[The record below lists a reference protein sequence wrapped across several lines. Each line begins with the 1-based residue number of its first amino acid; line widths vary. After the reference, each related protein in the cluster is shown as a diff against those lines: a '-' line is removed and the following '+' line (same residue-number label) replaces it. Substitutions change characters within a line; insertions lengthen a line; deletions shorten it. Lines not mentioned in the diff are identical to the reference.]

1 MRSTNIQP
9 KQLDKDQSHPTPSD
23 LQKHYE
29 GVFPATKKNGEVYFR
44 ASLTYRRKHIS
55 LGSYTTPE
63 LAHAAYLEGCRLL
76 ADTSIDL
83 IRYRSSS
90 PLAFEKW
97 VCLINFRD
105 NSIYFGNPIYIGQRL
120 FYYYLTPTHI
130 LKFDM
135 DDLFYYSSHKIM
147 RRGGHY
153 FVADYGMQVN
163 IVSRYGIKNY
173 AVVGVDYRFRNN
185 DPTDFRRENLEIWN
199 SYQGVRRIQK
209 SGQLLYTA
217 RIHISNNYIIGTY
230 PTEWEAAIAY
240 NKAIDILKKNGV
252 TKNFTPNY
260 IEGIS
265 PRQYAEI
272 YSRLH
277 ISPKIVNYNPTISQN
292 NL

>member
-1 MRSTNIQP
+1 MSKAEYIQE
-9 KQLDKDQSHPTPSD
+9 QS
-23 LQKHYE
+23 QKHYE
-29 GVFPATKKNGEVYFR
+29 GVFPATKKNGEAYFR

-55 LGSYTTPE
+55 LGSYASPE
-63 LAHAAYLEGCRLL
+63 LAHNAYLEGCRIL
-76 ADTSIDL
+76 ADSEIDL
-83 IRYRSSS
+83 IRYRTSS

-105 NSIYFGNPIYIGQRL
+105 NNIYFGNPIYIGQRL
-120 FYYYLTPTHI
+120 FYYYLSPTHI

-173 AVVGVDYRFRNN
+173 AVMNTDYRFLNG

-199 SYQGVRRIQK
+199 TYHGVRSTK
-209 SGQLLYTA
+209 KGGDTVYAA
-217 RIHISNNYIIGTY
+217 RIHIKGNYTIGHY
-230 PTEWEAAIAY
+230 NTELEAAIAY

-252 TKNFTPNY
+252 NKNFSPNY

-272 YSRLH
+272 YSAL
-277 ISPKIVNYNPTISQN
+277 PISQKIQDYKA
-292 NL
+292 